1 MRPVRFLTPASE
13 EMVEAAVWYE
23 QRASGLGGAFLD
35 QVEAA
40 AAFVEEYPEAAEE
53 LEDGFR
59 RKLLRQFPF
68 GLLYTVE
75 PDEIVIHAVM
85 HLHRRPGYWRD
96 RHS

>member
-13 EMVEAAVWYE
+13 EMTEAAVWYE
-23 QRASGLGGAFLD
+23 QRAPGLGGAFLD

-40 AAFVEEYPEAAEE
+40 AALIGQYPEAGQE

-59 RKLLRQFPF
+59 HRLLRQFPF

-75 PDEIVIHAVM
+75 PGEVVIHAVM